1 MRKST
6 LGILL
11 ILAALA
17 GAQFAIA
24 YMIFMRHSSGGPAS
38 LPLWVAYVH
47 LVVGVIVSVVLAME
61 AIRFH
66 RAHAPRPEVVAPQ
79 PDDEPKALI
88 DLVATVA
95 PATPAQR
102 SSDRPLRTIP

>member
-38 LPLWVAYVH
+38 LPLWVAYAH
-47 LVVGVIVSVVLAME
+47 LVVGVIVSAVLAME
-61 AIRFH
+61 AVRFH
-66 RAHAPRPEVVAPQ
+66 RAYSPKPEVVVPE
-79 PDDEPKALI
+79 PDEEPKVLI
-88 DLVATVA
+88 DLVAKTA
-95 PATPAQR
+95 PVSPAQR
-102 SSDRPLRTIP
+102 SSDRPLWTIQ